1 MAWACSAPEARNRAA
16 RAVGQQTT
24 LPNGAGPPPR
34 QASARESATVHA
46 RRCPGPAGAHPFYEH
61 ARVSRP
67 WRRAKPTS
75 GAVVR
80 ISAPL
85 LFTGTAALRAASLQ
99 APGDSVPAVHL
110 LSVPARSRTP
120 HSLFAAKR
128 VWEARGEGPHLTL
141 GQPGRPGIAPG
152 PRTRS
157 CGAVSALLSAQRPRY
172 AARGCACFFSTA
184 PAGGVPVCRY
194 FHSSIRSFRAS
205 ATIPIFRCRVLPDA
219 YRSRYH
225 LLRSLSGW

>member
-1 MAWACSAPEARNRAA
+1 VFGAGAPKRAA
-16 RAVGQQTT
+16 RAVGNDTT
-24 LPNGAGPPPR
+24 VANGAGPRRIHLRRGPRAFADIPMQPPR
-34 QASARESATVHA
+34 RFPALRARIPSMST
-46 RRCPGPAGAHPFYEH
+46 RRCQGPGGGQNPPQGQLCAF
-61 ARVSRP
+61 
-67 WRRAKPTS
+67 
-75 GAVVR
+75 
-80 ISAPL
+80 SAPL
-85 LFTGTAALRAASLQ
+85 QFTGTAALRAASLQ

-110 LSVPARSRTP
+110 LSVPARSRSP

-157 CGAVSALLSAQRPRY
+157 CGACLDFSQALIY
-172 AARGCACFFSTA
+172 AAFGCACFFSTA

-194 FHSSIRSFRAS
+194 FQSSIRSFRAS
-205 ATIPIFRCRVLPDA
+205 ATIPIFRSRALPLA

-225 LLRSLSGW
+225 RLNSLSGW